1 MEERNLKEEKKAL
14 LFIIFS
20 VLFIFF
26 LQKALMLPSKLFV
39 NLNGDYLVRF
49 LIMVISGLVGYLIIA
64 SLVKF
69 NEVRDAR
76 TFFRKIAYLR
86 FLLIGATLPLAAPIY
101 FSATSPPS
109 STSFGTAETI
119 MTWIIMFLT
128 IFSMERLFYA
138 EVSAAISYKKR
149 RGVFRDLRE
158 YYLDLLCYGF
168 GVIDPAMIAG
178 TFVIAGLLLV
188 FINLL
193 GTGIAN
199 FVNSFSDFLFYVYAY
214 PFLLPP

>member
-1 MEERNLKEEKKAL
+1 MEERDIRKEKKAL
-14 LFIIFS
+14 LFTIFS

-26 LQKALMLPSKLFV
+26 FQKALMLPSKLFV
-39 NLNGDYLVRF
+39 NLNGDYLIRF
-49 LIMVISGLVGYLIIA
+49 IIMVISGLIGYLIIA
-64 SLVKF
+64 ALVKF
-69 NEVRDAR
+69 DDVRDAR
-76 TFFRKIAYLR
+76 AFFRKIAYLR
-86 FLLIGATLPLAAPIY
+86 FLLIGATLPLAAPAY
-101 FSATSPPS
+101 FSVTAPPS
-109 STSFGTAETI
+109 SESFGTAETI

-128 IFSMERLFYA
+128 IFSIERLFYA
-138 EVSAAISYKKR
+138 EVSTAVSYKKKT
-149 RGVFRDLRE
+149 GIFRNPRE
-158 YYLDLLCYGF
+158 YYLDLLSYGF

-214 PFLLPP
+214 PLLLPP